1 MRIEEEIKI
10 AYEKQTGEQIEL
22 NKESHMETKKKPM
35 ISFLMCTYND
45 ASLLKNAIYS
55 LIRQEKKEWELIVL
69 DNSDKSNQPW
79 EFLENIMNID
89 NRIYAIKNETNI
101 GWAKG
106 ASSCLKY
113 AKGEYISFL
122 AADDCITSNALK
134 IIDSIIEEQNPDIIW
149 VGNSYVEY
157 YNGLARQLEYCST
170 NKQVYPKENRS
181 EAIVTILQT
190 VYYNS
195 FFHYVKKSLLDNY
208 KIDFY
213 YPYFGDCAGMTKALS
228 VAETMVVSDEIIY
241 LLTINTSQTMG
252 YYIWDSYKFIFASQW
267 NSVRE
272 VFYREG
278 YFDIEGI
285 KIVAKRIERNHIGVM
300 KNLIRGNCRNRLMN
314 QVEKDFTQRVNQLKT
329 TLENECILE
338 MMEYFGR
345 KEYYKK
351 LEDIFY
357 MIYPNLSQITECN
370 WLVDLIRYGYE
381 QTEEGVKRRN
391 HITKEE
397 MENLILAVSC
407 KENYASVGFELV
419 IDKIET
425 ISKDVF
431 LYLKDEIESMIQRY
445 QQYVELQLEN
455 LWENY
460 IEIGNLQSIYK
471 IEFYG
476 YCNILYQDVFH
487 TNHLKIK
494 EIGKQIET
502 FLVHYKEKKEMQ

>member
-10 AYEKQTGEQIEL
+10 AYEKQPEEEIDL
-22 NKESHMETKKKPM
+22 NNNMETKKKPI

-45 ASLLKNAIYS
+45 VSLLKNAIYS
-55 LIRQEKKEWELIVL
+55 LLRQKKKEWELIVL
-69 DNSDKSNQPW
+69 DNSDKSNKPW
-79 EFLENIMNID
+79 EFLEEIMRID
-89 NRIYAIKNETNI
+89 NRIYAIKNENNI

-113 AKGEYISFL
+113 AKGDYISFL
-122 AADDCITSNALK
+122 AADDCITSNALEVLDN
-134 IIDSIIEEQNPDIIW
+134 IIKEQNPDIIW

-170 NKQVYPKENRS
+170 DKKVYPKEKRS
-181 EAIVTILQT
+181 EAIVTILET

-267 NSVRE
+267 SSIKE

-278 YFDIEGI
+278 YFDIGGM
-285 KIVAKRIERNHIGVM
+285 KTVAKRIERNHIGVM
-300 KNLIRGNCRNRLMN
+300 KDLIRGNCRNRLMN
-314 QVEKDFTQRVNQLKT
+314 QVEKNFTQRVNQIKD
-329 TLENECILE
+329 TLENDCILE
-338 MMEYFGR
+338 MMEYYGR

-357 MIYPNLSQITECN
+357 MIYPNLSQVTECN

-381 QTEEGVKRRN
+381 LTEEGVKRRN
-391 HITKEE
+391 TITKEE
-397 MENLILAVSC
+397 VEKLILAVSC
-407 KENYASVGFELV
+407 KENYACVGFELV
-419 IDKIET
+419 MDKIET
-425 ISKDVF
+425 MSEDVF
-431 LYLKDEIESMIQRY
+431 FYFKDKIRIMIQMY

-455 LWENY
+455 LWRNY
-460 IEIGNLQSIYK
+460 IETETLQNIYK
-471 IEFYG
+471 IAFYG
-476 YCNILYQDVFH
+476 YCNILYQDVFY
-487 TNHLKIK
+487 TNHWKIK

-502 FLVHYKEKKEMQ
+502 FLVPYQEKKEMQ